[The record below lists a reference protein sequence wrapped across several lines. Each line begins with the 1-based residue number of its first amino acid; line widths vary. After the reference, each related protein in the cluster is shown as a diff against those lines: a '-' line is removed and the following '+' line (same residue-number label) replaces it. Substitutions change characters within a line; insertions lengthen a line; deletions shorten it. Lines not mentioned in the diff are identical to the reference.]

1 MAKRPPKTTSSGKKP
16 KTGSKS
22 RSRSGKKVSLT
33 EALIR
38 QRSQM
43 GFESSKLEDFVIGL
57 KGNTGLRS
65 QVEEFLEQYPYL
77 FDVETESGAAAFELM
92 DEALRLSEQSLK
104 ADRQLS
110 SEIYAKLN
118 FLRRVAS
125 QTQGDQSEVAKKLQE
140 LIAPV
145 EEQLRKKSSFTAFL
159 KQRSGSFLR
168 SIPERLVSKIPVIGG
183 IISDYMGER
192 RKQTE
197 ELELFTGSI
206 QEQIAR
212 RGKTSG
218 GLFLPGKG
226 MRRGGG
232 GRSEAGSSMAAMG
245 GTRASSLFGGLGSG
259 TDKLETISSV
269 LHRIHDKVGDI
280 KKLLIRSSTRGLT
293 DREAELEGKRNSM
306 LSSLVKSIMG
316 SKGGGGSERS
326 FWGGVAETAAG
337 ALGAEAIKKITE
349 ATLKKVAQSG
359 ISKFMSAI
367 VGGIVT
373 AVIGGIALALK
384 SAGTAIAGAF
394 VAAITS
400 PVVIATAVG
409 TLGFI
414 IGAALAYPLALLVD
428 KTIGKFLGFAEGDGL
443 ADRLLMA
450 ETYTGVFNI
459 GDYNWTVSQQADA
472 EQTSSI
478 KKSIEKG
485 KATAMDIDRAV
496 RVGALSE
503 EEATTAI
510 KASIQEGRYEPQ
522 FLDYYKEIQVEM
534 TEANK
539 QGGTRLMNA
548 GKKIQEIRA
557 KYGYD
562 KKDERSRFTSATISP
577 PPTPQTEVG
586 KRVSVYNQELAN
598 LEKMQ
603 AELQS
608 STNTVNQPNNTQ
620 TTNHINSTTNN
631 ISQTTANRRN
641 DEATYRYMRD
651 STYVP

>member
-65 QVEEFLEQYPYL
+65 QIEEFLEQYPYL

-183 IISDYMGER
+183 VISDYMGER

-197 ELELFTGSI
+197 ELESFTGSI

-232 GRSEAGSSMAAMG
+232 GRSEAGSEMAAMG

-280 KKLLIRSSTRGLT
+280 KKLLMRSSTRGLT

-337 ALGAEAIKKITE
+337 ALGAEAIKKVTE

-359 ISKFMSAI
+359 ISRFITQTIAATLGALGIGAAIKYAGGAILSVLTSATAAAAAIYIAVASAGLAIGTALAYLVNSIIDAI
-367 VGGIVT
+367 VG
-373 AVIGGIALALK
+373 
-384 SAGTAIAGAF
+384 S
-394 VAAITS
+394 
-400 PVVIATAVG
+400 
-409 TLGFI
+409 
-414 IGAALAYPLALLVD
+414 
-428 KTIGKFLGFAEGDGL
+428 AEGNGL
-443 ADRLLMA
+443 ADRMFMA

-459 GDYNWTVSQQADA
+459 GDYNWTVTQQADA

-485 KATAMDIDRAV
+485 KATAVDIARAV